1 MVSLIFEFNK
11 EKVASAGLTT
21 DELLQPM
28 REHAKKYGVDEAEYG
43 VFQMDGEDAVCV
55 LLMFVIKMVDKDP
68 KYIGFLDKWILDDDG
83 EEEDCIEET
92 YEYYAEHKPD
102 VKLG

>member
-1 MVSLIFEFNK
+1 MVSLIFGFNK
-11 EKVASAGLTT
+11 EKVAAAGLTT

-28 REHAKKYGVDEAEYG
+28 REHAEKYGIEEAEYG

-55 LLMFVIKMVDKDP
+55 LIMFVGNMVRKDP
-68 KYIGFLDKWILDDDG
+68 KYIGYLDKWILDIDG

-92 YEYYAEHKPD
+92 YKYYAEHKPN